1 MPLPHPF
8 LADHDL
14 LLPGLGNVGLSLIVL
29 RISEPLAIVLSESL
43 HDIVVEELAGV
54 LDLVPP
60 QARVDLLQEACIG
73 VEKEP
78 APRKVVLA
86 YEVGGLTLGLQEGEA
101 EVRARAIAHSDDE
114 ATDH

>member
-1 MPLPHPF
+1 VVF
-8 LADHDL
+8 
-14 LLPGLGNVGLSLIVL
+14 
-29 RISEPLAIVLSESL
+29 SESL

-60 QARVDLLQEACIG
+60 QARFDLLQETCIG

-78 APRKVVLA
+78 AIRKVVLA
-86 YEVGGLTLGLQEGEA
+86 YKVGGLAIGLQEGEA

-114 ATDH
+114 ATNH